1 MLEKEIIEQLK
12 THMTKL
18 EREVVLVV
26 NKQEHEKKEELMTML
41 NEIAST
47 SDLIKIKTISNEH
60 HPLYFFIEGTGIS
73 FTGIPGGHEFSSL
86 VIAILQSGGVKP
98 KIDESLIQII
108 KSYKKPMHF
117 ETIIALSCHNCPEVV
132 QALNMMSVLNPL
144 ISHHMMDGEY
154 FPIFIK
160 EKNIQGVPTVFLN
173 GELFHNGKIE
183 LSEIIEKLNE
193 KYNQKIETIYS
204 DKIWDSVI
212 VGGGPAGIASAI
224 YITRKGLKTMMIA
237 DRIGGQVRDTND
249 IENMIGRIITN
260 GHDLSEDFEKHIE
273 HYGITVKKSI
283 TVKEIVDH
291 KKHKE
296 LHLSTGEVIKARSV
310 VIATGAKWRTLNVP
324 GETGVSGIAFCVNCD
339 GPFYKGKD
347 VVVVGG
353 GNSGIEAALDLVKI
367 VKSVTVLEFMPECKA
382 DQILIDRLL
391 THNNV
396 KIITNAQI
404 TEIEN
409 KEGNVT
415 GVIYNDRVS
424 NRKEI
429 IKTEGVFIQIGL
441 TPNSHFVKNLLET
454 NKFGEI
460 EVNMLGETNVPGV
473 FAAGDVTN
481 IPYKQI
487 IISLGEGA
495 KVGVSV
501 ANYLK
506 HHA

>member
-1 MLEKEIIEQLK
+1 MLEKEIIDQLK

-26 NKQEHEKKEELMTML
+26 NKHEHEKKEELINML

-47 SDLIKIKTISNEH
+47 NEKIKIKTINDEG
-60 HPLYFFIEGTGIS
+60 HPLYFFIDKTGIS

-86 VIAILQSGGVKP
+86 IIAILQSGGVKP
-98 KIDESLIQII
+98 KIDDSLIQII
-108 KSYKKPMHF
+108 KNYKTPMQF
-117 ETIIALSCHNCPEVV
+117 ETIISLSCHNCPDVV
-132 QALNMMSVLNPL
+132 QTLNMMSVLNPV
-144 ISHHMMDGEY
+144 ISHCMMDGEH
-154 FPIFIK
+154 FSDFIK

-204 DKIWDSVI
+204 NEIWDSVI
-212 VGGGPAGIASAI
+212 IGGGPAGIASAI
-224 YITRKGLKTMMIA
+224 YITRKGLKTMIIA
-237 DRIGGQVRDTND
+237 DKIGGQVRDTND

-260 GHDLSEDFEKHIE
+260 GHSLSEDFEKHIE
-273 HYGITVKKSI
+273 HYGITIKKNI

-291 KKHKE
+291 KKYKE
-296 LHLSTGEVIKARSV
+296 LHLSTGEIIKAKSV
-310 VIATGAKWRTLNVP
+310 VVATGAKWKTLNVP
-324 GETGVSGIAFCVNCD
+324 GERDVSGIAFCVNCD
-339 GPFYKGKD
+339 GPFYKDRD

-367 VKSVTVLEFMPECKA
+367 VKSVTVMEFMPECKA

-391 THNNV
+391 KHSNV
-396 KIITNAQI
+396 KIITNAHIQ
-404 TEIEN
+404 EIKN
-409 KEGNVT
+409 QDGKVS
-415 GVIYNDRVS
+415 GVIYK
-424 NRKEI
+424 NRETNETI
-429 IKTEGVFIQIGL
+429 LISTEGVFIQIGL
-441 TPNSHFVKNLLET
+441 TPNSQFVKNILET
-454 NKFGEI
+454 NRMGEI
-460 EVNMLGETNVPGV
+460 DVNMLGETNVPGI

-487 IISLGEGA
+487 VISLGEGA
-495 KVGVSV
+495 KVGISV
-501 ANYLK
+501 ANFLK